1 MKTKTTFMEVYI
13 MSIMDWIL
21 AVIMII
27 TMIMIGIAIIGTGIA
42 GIYEL
47 AKLIKEAIEKA
58 QS

>member
-21 AVIMII
+21 TVIMII

>member
-1 MKTKTTFMEVYI
+1 